1 MAKDSKD
8 TKETKAPDA
17 PNPDLPKDNPE
28 DSEATKE
35 AKTKAAPAA
44 KEITK
49 KTIKVL
55 HVVAKREGFRR
66 AGFVFGADR
75 TRLIDDDL
83 TAEQIKQLK
92 EESMLVVTESTEEV

>member
-1 MAKDSKD
+1 MTKDSVKVPPSKD
-8 TKETKAPDA
+8 SKAPDA
-17 PNPDLPKDNPE
+17 PNADFPKANP
-28 DSEATKE
+28 E
-35 AKTKAAPAA
+35 AKTEP
-44 KEITK
+44 K

-66 AGFVFGADR
+66 AGFVFGSDR
-75 TRLIDDDL
+75 TRLVVDDL